1 MRHTVGLAF
10 EDAKRVLG
18 FLAPRSPGAVINLE
32 ILKSLSEAVADR
44 RSHLDPSHG
53 NCHVSKLFSS
63 ELLEPNARALERYA
77 TEEVWCQSDFFEDR
91 TLVFR
96 AKNRGLPC
104 IVLVDGDSVTCQPCG
119 TNRRPLGPKE
129 AHWLHKGRKLL
140 RAFNPS
146 RS

>member
-91 TLVFR
+91 TLVDVSDD
-96 AKNRGLPC
+96 AV
-104 IVLVDGDSVTCQPCG
+104 IVDPHTRLADSMQSDKEMFLLDVTQQGSSPHQ
-119 TNRRPLGPKE
+119 N
-129 AHWLHKGRKLL
+129 
-140 RAFNPS
+140 
-146 RS
+146 